1 MHQIVSATVVSSR
14 RWWVLAIV
22 VAAQFMFG
30 VDAFIVNVAIPTIA
44 VELHASSAQIEAVI
58 AIYLIAYATLV
69 VTGGRLGDIYGT
81 KNVFL
86 AGVLGFTV
94 TSLWCGL
101 AHSGAE
107 LIAARLTQGATAA
120 LMVPQVLATLHVL
133 FSDGSRGRAFGIYDI
148 VLGLAGAAGFL
159 LGGVLVTSDPAGLGW
174 RAVFFVNVPFGL
186 AITAAAAL
194 IMPSVPRRA
203 GTRLDVPGAVVLFV
217 GLLCLIG
224 PLLFGHDVHWA
235 PWVWL
240 MIAAGV
246 AIIAAFLRLERAVAN
261 EGGMPL
267 VDLALLADAA
277 FTRGLYAAFFFFL
290 ANLSFYLVMTLFMQ
304 GALHI
309 PPLQAGMVFVP
320 LALAFVIASRHSGV
334 RARHRGTLVLIE
346 GCAIQIAG
354 LAVLALTVAMVEAPG
369 APWLALVLAIFGY
382 GQGLVMA
389 PLSSVVLSS
398 VKPGSAG
405 SGAGCMARQRKSP
418 TPPVSRRSAQRFL
431 PSKLRAPHKQRCSLR
446 WRCSRYRFWPP
457 PHFCRGCGV
466 RPCEGHKGRTAQ
478 SLGVDSTRPFYFAV
492 QQLSDLGVVRNK
504 VSRQGAA
511 GVPCQKCRIPTTS
524 SKTTRYQRFW
534 GFRAKP
540 EAGRPQR
547 SH

>member
-1 MHQIVSATVVSSR
+1 MHQIVSAHVDSSR

-44 VELHASSAQIEAVI
+44 SELQASSAQIEAVI

-101 AHSGAE
+101 AQSGPG
-107 LIAARLTQGATAA
+107 LIAARLAQGATAA
-120 LMVPQVLATLHVL
+120 LMVPQVLATLHLL
-133 FSDGSRGRAFGIYDI
+133 FADGSRGRAFGIYGI

-159 LGGVLVTSDPAGLGW
+159 LGGVLVTLDLAGLGW

-186 AITAAAAL
+186 VIIAAASW

-203 GTRLDVPGAVVLFV
+203 GTRLDVPGAIVLFA

-240 MIAAGV
+240 VMATGV
-246 AIIAAFLRLERAVAN
+246 AIVAAFLWLERAVASR
-261 EGGMPL
+261 GGMPL
-267 VDLALLADAA
+267 IDLALLSDTA
-277 FTRGLYAAFFFFL
+277 FMRGLYAVFFFFF
-290 ANLSFYLVMTLFMQ
+290 ANLSFYLVMTMFMQ
-304 GALHI
+304 RGLHI
-309 PPLQAGMVFVP
+309 PPLQAGMVFLP
-320 LALAFVIASRHSGV
+320 LALAFVIASRHSGA

-346 GCAIQIAG
+346 GCAVQMIG
-354 LAVLALTVAMVEAPG
+354 LASLVLMVAWAQTPS
-369 APWLALVLAIFGY
+369 ATLLALVLAIFGY

-389 PLSSVVLSS
+389 ALSSAVLST
-398 VKPGSAG
+398 VNPASAG
-405 SGAGCMARQRKSP
+405 SGAGM
-418 TPPVSRRSAQRFL
+418 
-431 PSKLRAPHKQRCSLR
+431 
-446 WRCSRYRFWPP
+446 Y
-457 PHFCRGCGV
+457 GM
-466 RPCEGHKGRTAQ
+466 TAQ
-478 SLGVDSTRPFYFAV
+478 IA
-492 QQLSDLGVVRNK
+492 N
-504 VSRQGAA
+504 AA
-511 GVPCQKCRIPTTS
+511 GVAAIGAAFFAIEAAYSARLGLFAAAALFMLSIAACAAFLSWMR
-524 SKTTRYQRFW
+524 
-534 GFRAKP
+534 RA
-540 EAGRPQR
+540 AA
-547 SH
+547 